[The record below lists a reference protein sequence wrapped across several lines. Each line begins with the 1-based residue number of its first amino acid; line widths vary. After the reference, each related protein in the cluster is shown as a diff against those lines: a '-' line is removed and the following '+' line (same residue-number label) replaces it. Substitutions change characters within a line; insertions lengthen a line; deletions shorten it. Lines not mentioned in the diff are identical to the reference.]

1 MSGESEMIF
10 NVRKY
15 RTGYSLAAGGV
26 TLCDNRVLVVHRAP
40 GSGPGADTWALP
52 GGFVERHESV
62 HAAVQREVFEE
73 AGVRAEVVG
82 LIAAMNRVLD
92 DENNTYLI
100 FLLETEDSNVHAD
113 GIEVD
118 DARFVTLGELGRLS
132 RLQSLTRMIVT
143 PILQGEVTV
152 LPSFPHPRTLPSQG
166 MLYAGEGIREGH
178 ERMRRAFQEGRAL
191 LAW

>member
-1 MSGESEMIF
+1 MTFDASQ
-10 NVRKY
+10 Y
-15 RTGYSLAAGGV
+15 RTGYSLAVGGV
-26 TLCDNRVLVVHRAP
+26 TLSGSRVLLVHRAP

-52 GGFVERHESV
+52 GGLVERHESV

-92 DENNTYLI
+92 EANDTYLV
-100 FLLETEDSNVHAD
+100 FLLNTGDRDVRAD

-118 DARFVTLGELGRLS
+118 EARFFTLEELGRLPG
-132 RLQSLTRMIVT
+132 LQSLTRMIVT

-152 LPSFPHPRTLPSQG
+152 LPAFPHPRILSSKG
-166 MLYAGEGIREGH
+166 MLYAGEATREGH
-178 ERMRRAFQEGRAL
+178 ERMCHALGRSREKGKR
-191 LAW
+191 

>member
-1 MSGESEMIF
+1 MTFDVS
-10 NVRKY
+10 RY
-15 RTGYSLAAGGV
+15 RTGYSLAVGGV
-26 TLCDNRVLVVHRAP
+26 TLSGSRVLLVHRAP

-52 GGFVERHESV
+52 GGFVEQRESV

-73 AGVRAEVVG
+73 TGVQAEVVG

-100 FLLETEDSNVHAD
+100 FLLETESGNARAD

-118 DARFVTLGELGRLS
+118 DARFVTLKELWRLP
-132 RLQSLTRMIVT
+132 RLQSLTRLIVT

-152 LPSFPHPRTLPSQG
+152 LTSFPHPRTLPNKG
-166 MLYAGEGIREGH
+166 MLYAGESTREGH
-178 ERMRRAFQEGRAL
+178 EQMCRAL
-191 LAW
+191 LGKQDKRKR